1 MCARAAS
8 GLAQRNFDEIWTDH
22 VVECHN
28 VVLNKSELERADI
41 ELLEIL
47 GLEPGQCVDNRR
59 VCRLRFRLKLNVEAQ
74 AHSVRIDLTRTE
86 PIPEALDLGDGADLV
101 GETPGQRRRVNLPGN
116 GHRASS
122 GRMVARLYDLCT
134 RIVRRVG
141 VSWRLRQETPGA
153 ASTSGR
159 RAGRA
164 VQAPGSP

>member
-28 VVLNKSELERADI
+28 VVLNESELERAAI

-47 GLEPGQCVDNRR
+47 GLEPGQRVDDRR

-74 AHSVRIDLTRTE
+74 AHSVGIDLTRTE
-86 PIPEALDLGDGADLV
+86 PVPEALDLGNSADLV
-101 GETPGQRRRVNLPGN
+101 GEAPRQRSRVDLPGD

-122 GRMVARLYDLCT
+122 GWIMGWT
-134 RIVRRVG
+134 K
-141 VSWRLRQETPGA
+141 W
-153 ASTSGR
+153 
-159 RAGRA
+159 
-164 VQAPGSP
+164 